1 MLRAAFRQRI
11 GPTERRKLIAAI
23 HAQATALQLPDD
35 VRREMQTKL
44 VGIESTKDMT
54 LAQLS
59 TVWNRLT
66 SLAHDA
72 GLARR
77 KPRRPGRDERLPA
90 EPPTR
95 EQLDLHRHLYEH
107 LHIAQRPMVV
117 MAICRRVTKSDAA
130 PDGHPWPQTREEANK
145 LTEALKAMVARGWRP
160 RHVEPEEV
168 GTVETGCDA

>member
-1 MLRAAFRQRI
+1 MLRAAFRQRV
-11 GPTERRKLIAAI
+11 GPTDRRKLIAAI

-44 VGIESTKDMT
+44 VGIETTKDMS

-66 SLAHDA
+66 VLANDA
-72 GLARR
+72 GLAKPKRR
-77 KPRRPGRDERLPA
+77 RGRDERLPM

-95 EQLDLHRHLYEH
+95 EQLDKIDHLYED
-107 LHIAQRPMVV
+107 LHIKARPMIV
-117 MAICRRVTKSDAA
+117 ITLCRRVT
-130 PDGHPWPQTREEANK
+130 GHPWPQTREEANK
-145 LTEALKAMVARGWRP
+145 LTEALKAMVARGWQP

-168 GTVETGCDA
+168 GNVETE